1 MANYLFVLENQAA
14 VAGPKSSRAG
24 FQNCAR
30 TGALLLTVGGLEIDM
45 QGELASRS
53 LSGRI
58 VLLCLADLEYAAETP
73 AHTGEIIGELRDL
86 LDAIDEH
93 LLDSLSEA
101 AVNRALNRL
110 EADGL
115 VEMSS
120 PSGTSPTG
128 KGRPQYTLAADPSD
142 IVSSLADDDEVAPL
156 AEHVSQ

>member
-1 MANYLFVLENQAA
+1 
-14 VAGPKSSRAG
+14 
-24 FQNCAR
+24 
-30 TGALLLTVGGLEIDM
+30 M

-58 VLLCLADLEYAAETP
+58 VLLCLADLEYTAKTP
-73 AHTGEIIGELRDL
+73 VHTGEVIGELRDL

-128 KGRPQYTLAADPSD
+128 KGRPQYTLAADSGD
-142 IVSSLADDDEVAPL
+142 VVSSLADDDEVAPL